1 MAKTRKTDLTSV
13 GEMVTQLE
21 LFSIIVY
28 MNAKRYGTW
37 KNSQFLIKLN
47 ILLPYNPAIPLCIYL
62 RDMKTLCPEKH
73 LHLDVHSSFIYYSP
87 KLEQAQISTIWR
99 IKKLPYS
106 NNGISL
112 STTEGKTSITCSDRN
127 KSQKHPE
134 LKQPYPKGYI
144 IHTFL

>member
-87 KLEQAQISTIWR
+87 ETGTSSDIYHLKN
-99 IKKLPYS
+99 KKTAVFKQW
-106 NNGISL
+106 N
-112 STTEGKTSITCSDRN
+112 ITQHHRGEN
-127 KSQKHPE
+127 FYYLQ
-134 LKQPYPKGYI
+134 
-144 IHTFL
+144 